1 MQTLAAAL
9 AGMTSVVR
17 IAAFGAAVL
26 VGVVALV
33 DWAVRTRR
41 LNPFGGVGRFFRK
54 NVDPLLV
61 PVERRVVR
69 AGGRPSSAPFWAL
82 TAVVIGGL
90 LLIWAL
96 QFLTNQILVV
106 NAAASA
112 GPRGILILLISWT
125 FGILRLA
132 LIVRVIS
139 SWIRVSPFS
148 PWIRWSFTLTEW
160 LLAPLRRLLPTI
172 GMLDISPIVA
182 YFALMLLERLVFL
195 MIP

>member
-1 MQTLAAAL
+1 MQTLATAL
-9 AGMTSVVR
+9 VAVTSVVR
-17 IAAFGAAVL
+17 VAVFGVAAV
-26 VGVVALV
+26 VGVIALV

-82 TAVVIGGL
+82 TTVVIGGL
-90 LLIWAL
+90 LLIFLL
-96 QFLTNQILVV
+96 QFLTTQIRIVGS
-106 NAAASA
+106 AASA
-112 GPRGILILLISWT
+112 GPRGILALLIAWT
-125 FGILRLA
+125 FSVLRLA
-132 LIVRVIS
+132 LIVRVLS

-160 LLAPLRRLLPTI
+160 ILAPLRRMLPTV
-172 GMLDISPIVA
+172 GMFDITPIVA
-182 YFALMLLERLVFL
+182 YFGLVLLERLVF
-195 MIP
+195 MMFG